1 MSNRTYTAPV
11 TVAKF
16 LRDDSFFRALKGPV
30 GSGKSVGCA
39 IEVVRRC
46 KEQTKGPDGLRKSR
60 WVVVRNTAS
69 QLKDTTLK
77 TWFDW
82 IPSGPAGYWKE
93 SDKTFYLEFG
103 DVKAEILFRP
113 LDTPDDVQR
122 VLSLELT
129 GAWINECREIPKEI
143 VEALQAR
150 LGRYPSANSGHAG
163 WFGMIADTNPPE
175 IDSFWY
181 KVLEGVPIE
190 EDDPDTIFPCSSY
203 HQPSGLSLDAENVK
217 NLVEGYYERI
227 ARGKSK
233 DWIDT
238 YVHGLYSPSLSGV
251 PVYRKSFRLEKHVLA
266 SPYTIDGSLPVIVG
280 MDFGRTPA
288 AVFKQMTMSGKV
300 INFGE
305 VVAFDTGLENFI
317 KRRMKPFISNYATTN
332 PLVIIGDPAGVR
344 RNDTDERNCFKMLR
358 DYFPTA
364 TVKAA
369 RTNDP
374 VARINATEKLLLD
387 YIEGDPAYLI
397 DPRCKWLIEAL
408 RSRYRY
414 ANVKNRDLNHADR
427 PEKNNW
433 SHVAEANQYGDLFYA
448 SGRYDH
454 RDYAP
459 QKSGLPFPFNVGQAT
474 PSGPAIYVGY

>member
-1 MSNRTYTAPV
+1 MASRTYTAPP

-16 LRDDSFFRALKGPV
+16 MRDDSFFRAIKGPV
-30 GSGKSVGCA
+30 GSGKSVGCVM
-39 IEVVRRC
+39 EVVRRC

-60 WVVVRNTAS
+60 WAVVRNTAS

-129 GAWINECREIPKEI
+129 GCWINESREIPKEI

-150 LGRYPSANSGHAG
+150 LGRYPAATSGYAG

-190 EDDPDTIFPCSSY
+190 EDDPETIFPCASL
-203 HQPSGLSLDAENVK
+203 HQPSGLSEDAENVA
-217 NLVEGYYERI
+217 NLVDNYYERI
-227 ARGKSK
+227 AKGKSK

-251 PVYRKSFRLEKHVLA
+251 PVYRKSFRLEKHVTQK
-266 SPYTIDGSLPVIVG
+266 PIEVMGNLPVVAS

-288 AVFKQMTMSGKV
+288 VVFKQMDLNGFV
-300 INFGE
+300 HNLGE
-305 VVAFDTGLENFI
+305 IVAFDTGLENFV
-317 KRRMKPFISNYATTN
+317 KRKMRPYINNKFPTN
-332 PLVIIGDPAGVR
+332 PLIIIGDPAGVR
-344 RNDTDERNCFKMLR
+344 KNDTDDRNCFKLLKE
-358 DYFPTA
+358 YFPEA
-364 TVKAA
+364 TVKPA

-374 VARINATEKLLLD
+374 LVRINATEKMLLD
-387 YIEGDPAYLI
+387 YIEGDPVYRI
-397 DPRCKWLIEAL
+397 DPSCKWLIEAL

-414 ANVKNRDLNHADR
+414 ANVKNRDLDHAEK

-433 SHVAEANQYGDLFYA
+433 SHVAEASQYGDLFYA
-448 SGRYDH
+448 GGRYDH
-454 RDYAP
+454 RDYAA
-459 QKSGLPFPFNVGQAT
+459 QKAGLPFPFQT
-474 PSGPAIYVGY
+474 PVPRSHGPAIYVGY